1 MQILRDVLLKNNEG
15 LNMDTNLAMTEI
27 TLETALSIW
36 WSMMWRTFILSLV
49 VGFVLGAVGGFI
61 VGAAGHVELAGAV
74 GGLLGWLGGLVV
86 SIFALKV
93 ALSKKH
99 GGHSVVLVKS

>member
-1 MQILRDVLLKNNEG
+1 MNA
-15 LNMDTNLAMTEI
+15 NLAMTDI

-36 WSMMWRTFILSLV
+36 WSMMWRTFLLSLV
-49 VGFVLGAVGGFI
+49 VGFVLGGLGGFV
-61 VGAAGHVELAGAV
+61 VGAAGQPELAGAV
-74 GGLLGWLGGLVV
+74 GGLLGWLAGLVV
-86 SIFALKV
+86 NIFALKV